1 MKEIDKLPVRNR
13 KGREF
18 IEKVGS
24 GGLALTSIIGLV
36 FLLILVYQIA
46 KPTIIDGEEG
56 EIVAATEF
64 LPISDYILKW
74 DNPSV
79 DEDGNEIVAPVVGK
93 MFAVDVCW
101 YGQPLSSW
109 DAYIVWPSPMGIHTF
124 GSSSTRIEYSTTY
137 CQLFPDSLYCNPPE
151 PDSYFRVV

>member
-64 LPISDYILKW
+64 LPISDY
-74 DNPSV
+74 
-79 DEDGNEIVAPVVGK
+79 
-93 MFAVDVCW
+93 
-101 YGQPLSSW
+101 
-109 DAYIVWPSPMGIHTF
+109 
-124 GSSSTRIEYSTTY
+124 
-137 CQLFPDSLYCNPPE
+137 
-151 PDSYFRVV
+151 